1 MEHLQKEKYIEAE
14 EAFSNSNF
22 DPTEMLTNF
31 FRTYTW
37 DYTGNSTT
45 AESKEKL
52 KFLVAVL
59 RKKRTQIIENHPN
72 PDTDTI
78 DSSMLQTNRIVK
90 ASVWLEHIDFAIIKC
105 YLDLEK
111 YKDLIDFFSHSEKI
125 FCSNIK
131 ERMKG

>member
-1 MEHLQKEKYIEAE
+1 
-14 EAFSNSNF
+14 
-22 DPTEMLTNF
+22 MLNNF
-31 FRTYTW
+31 FPSYAW
-37 DYTGNSTT
+37 DYSGSSTA

-52 KFLVAVL
+52 KFLVSIL
-59 RKKRTQIIENHPN
+59 RKKRQQILENHQN

-78 DSSMLQTNRIVK
+78 DSSFVQSNRTIK

-105 YLDLEK
+105 FLDLER
-111 YKDLIDFFSHSEKI
+111 YKDLVEFFCHSEKV